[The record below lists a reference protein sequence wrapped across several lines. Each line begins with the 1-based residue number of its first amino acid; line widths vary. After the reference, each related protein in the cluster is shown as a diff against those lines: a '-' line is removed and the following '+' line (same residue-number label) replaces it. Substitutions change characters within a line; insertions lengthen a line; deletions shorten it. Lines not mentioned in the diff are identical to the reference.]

1 MTKLLYARMGRDN
14 LRRNYR
20 LYLPYLLACGG
31 TVAMYYI
38 LSALAFGDVIGQ
50 EGLSFGTQY
59 LKVMMEMG
67 LYVVGLF
74 ACVFLFYTHAFLTKG
89 RQQEFGLYNIL
100 GMEKRHIGRMM
111 LYETLYAYLIS
122 LAGGVAGGALLSK
135 LLALF
140 ALRLMRMEGDA
151 ALTIQWQAVA
161 STAALFGGIFALT
174 WLRDLLAIHLSS
186 PAQLLRGG
194 QAGEKEPRARWLLA
208 LLGLAF
214 LGSGYALALLCS
226 QPVTALLMFFPAAA
240 LVVLGT
246 YCLFTWGSV
255 ALVKLLRK
263 NKAYYYQP
271 NHFIC
276 VSGMMYRM
284 KQNGVGLANIC
295 ILCTMVLVMLS
306 STVSLYAGV
315 EDSVARALPRQVNL
329 WVEVEQDLSGLEAAR
344 DQALEEADLTMTRPL
359 SYHCLSLETLAQGE
373 RFQAA
378 PGAMEQSSYVLSFLP
393 LEEVAGQLEDAALE
407 PGQALIQVCQGQY
420 AGERLE
426 VLGHVFQIVGQAAL
440 DFDPGA
446 SGHASGGGRI
456 TLVVADRE
464 TLRNLQ
470 AAHRQAAGKA
480 AASIFTLCA
489 FDLVAEDE
497 AQLPLAQRLS
507 ELAEGSQ
514 VSTAYQTCRDAYEL
528 YGSLFFVGLLLGT
541 LFVMGAVLIM
551 YYKQLSEG
559 YQDRRRFQIMRNVG
573 LELEQIR
580 QAIRSQ
586 VLIVFFL
593 PLMAAAMHI
602 AFALPMIM
610 RMFSVLSLT
619 NAGVFLTTTAACLA
633 LFALFYALVYALTAR
648 AYYRIVSG

>member
-122 LAGGVAGGALLSK
+122 LAGGVAGGALLTK

-344 DQALEEADLTMTRPL
+344 DQALEEADGQVYLDETEDLYCVWRGAYSRRRRICGYGIDLFARQEDGSWMRGEEYHEEYAYTMDELT
-359 SYHCLSLETLAQGE
+359 AW
-373 RFQAA
+373 
-378 PGAMEQSSYVLSFLP
+378 
-393 LEEVAGQLEDAALE
+393 LEEAGFTDIRQF
-407 PGQALIQVCQGQY
+407 GN
-420 AGERLE
+420 
-426 VLGHVFQIVGQAAL
+426 
-440 DFDPGA
+440 
-446 SGHASGGGRI
+446 
-456 TLVVADRE
+456 
-464 TLRNLQ
+464 LRMTPPQ
-470 AAHRQAAGKA
+470 
-480 AASIFTLCA
+480 
-489 FDLVAEDE
+489 EDE
-497 AQLPLAQRLS
+497 
-507 ELAEGSQ
+507 
-514 VSTAYQTCRDAYEL
+514 
-528 YGSLFFVGLLLGT
+528 
-541 LFVMGAVLIM
+541 
-551 YYKQLSEG
+551 
-559 YQDRRRFQIMRNVG
+559 RR
-573 LELEQIR
+573 
-580 QAIRSQ
+580 
-586 VLIVFFL
+586 VFF
-593 PLMAAAMHI
+593 
-602 AFALPMIM
+602 
-610 RMFSVLSLT
+610 
-619 NAGVFLTTTAACLA
+619 TA
-633 LFALFYALVYALTAR
+633 TKK
-648 AYYRIVSG
+648 G